1 MVIVDSV
8 TGLVGS
14 ELRVDEWEIDAIY
27 SGTQKC
33 LSAPPGLSPISF
45 NERAAQKIK
54 SRTSKV
60 QSWFLDLNLIMGY
73 WAGDNKRSYH
83 HTAPV
88 NCLYGLHEA
97 LLMVNEEGLE
107 HSWQRHRENHL
118 LLKEGL
124 SDLDIDFLVDSNCRL
139 PQLNAVVIPDHV
151 DDGIVRSKL
160 LNDFNLEIGAG
171 LGDLA
176 GRVWRIGLMG
186 HASNP
191 KNIEY
196 CLSALKSVL

>member
-1 MVIVDSV
+1 
-8 TGLVGS
+8 
-14 ELRVDEWEIDAIY
+14 
-27 SGTQKC
+27 
-33 LSAPPGLSPISF
+33 
-45 NERAAQKIK
+45 
-54 SRTSKV
+54 
-60 QSWFLDLNLIMGY
+60 
-73 WAGDNKRSYH
+73 
-83 HTAPV
+83 
-88 NCLYGLHEA
+88 
-97 LLMVNEEGLE
+97 MVNEEGLE

-118 LLKEGL
+118 LLKQGL

-139 PQLNAVVIPDHV
+139 PQLNAVVIPDHA
-151 DDGIVRSKL
+151 DDGVVRSKL

-196 CLSALKSVL
+196 CLSALKSVR